1 MIAVASKKNITS
13 PVKLVTK
20 RTHPSNG
27 ALGMTSTF
35 TFKIETTKRFGQVS
49 HEDVIQD
56 QVDVKYLTNPARNI
70 TISLGLGR
78 TPSKRRNDAASFTFL
93 DKTEFVSMI
102 VEVQGNTEI
111 AVHLLSFL
119 QRFLQANEDHHLP
132 TRPSEW
138 QELMANLVLR
148 MNEAFFT
155 NSSYMNSRCSLSSCY
170 LRKNTLSWA
179 SIGKNHVFHFDLN
192 RKIIDPFRARLNYPK
207 NWFLPSDFDAAHVK
221 EQVQCGHIP
230 LAPDHVVIIATDG
243 VIAIKGGIEIMR
255 SQDLFQVIRHKR
267 TALAA
272 AHSLVKEIK
281 EKRGGTESFSFLV
294 LKT

>member
-1 MIAVASKKNITS
+1 ML
-13 PVKLVTK
+13 VKLSLKITAISIGVS
-20 RTHPSNG
+20 RMS
-27 ALGMTSTF
+27 SSF
-35 TFKIETTKRFGQVS
+35 SFKIETEKTFGQLTR
-49 HEDVIQD
+49 EDLLRD
-56 QVDVKYLTNPARNI
+56 RVDVKYLTTPARNVAI
-70 TISLGLGR
+70 ALGLSSS
-78 TPSKRRNDAASFTFL
+78 PSKRRNDAASFTFL
-93 DKTEFVSMI
+93 DKTEFVGMI

-111 AVHLLSFL
+111 AMHLLSFL

-243 VIAIKGGIEIMR
+243 VIAIKGGIEIIR